1 MWLSVRKHALQ
12 ILIVFGGLTGL
23 PFGPS
28 SPGGPLAPA
37 GPAAPG
43 GPASPFSP
51 LSPLGPY
58 SGEEWQR
65 TFTTSVPQ
73 VALFFLS
80 ALNWRGD
87 KNWRAVGVH
96 REKLDPKLISVCVT
110 EDNNCEWSHH
120 CWCEMILKC
129 LHVFFQLSDL
139 PDIMLLC
146 LFSPDTKGQL
156 NLKCSVCSISAH
168 TVYHCTISNYKLRP
182 WGDGW

>member
-1 MWLSVRKHALQ
+1 M
-12 ILIVFGGLTGL
+12 IVFGGLTGL

-73 VALFFLS
+73 EALYFLS
-80 ALNWRGD
+80 AL
-87 KNWRAVGVH
+87 K
-96 REKLDPKLISVCVT
+96 
-110 EDNNCEWSHH
+110 
-120 CWCEMILKC
+120 
-129 LHVFFQLSDL
+129 
-139 PDIMLLC
+139 
-146 LFSPDTKGQL
+146 
-156 NLKCSVCSISAH
+156 
-168 TVYHCTISNYKLRP
+168 
-182 WGDGW
+182 